1 MRTEVDRVDDVGYP
15 RADVRRGTNPAQGL
29 AGTRRNPDTGSGQRP
44 AGTWHSREEA
54 LEEAVRRSGK
64 QLDAG
69 QQAALGALAAPVPH
83 GFYLWG
89 DVGRGKTMLAD
100 LYAEAHADR
109 RVKRVHIHA
118 FLRELHRQIAGQRA
132 PLADVLSRVLGDTQV
147 LVFDEFHVH
156 DVADAV
162 FLTAVLEFVVAQ
174 RILLV
179 ATSNYP
185 PQELLPDPLFHHRM
199 EPAIALIEQHLTVVG
214 IGDGPDHRIGAQA
227 RAGEGVTSGFAAGR
241 WIVAAPA
248 SGAIDGQPGNDPTTN
263 SRPGAVTRT
272 DGTRGEM
279 IRAAG
284 IPVRA
289 LRVDGT
295 RCVFSFAD
303 LCEAA
308 VGTHQYLWLADRF
321 DEVSVVEVPD
331 LATARRDALLRFALL
346 IDVLC
351 DRDRTLTVRAAAAPS
366 RLLEAEEPP
375 RDATRTLS
383 RLALLTG

>member
-1 MRTEVDRVDDVGYP
+1 MSTETDHVDDVSHS
-15 RADVRRGTNPAQGL
+15 RTDVRP
-29 AGTRRNPDTGSGQRP
+29 GSGARQP
-44 AGTWHSREEA
+44 LQEA
-54 LEEAVRRSGK
+54 LEEAVRQSGK
-64 QLDAG
+64 LLDDG
-69 QQAALGALAAPVPH
+69 QQAALETLAAPVPH

-100 LYAEAHADR
+100 LYAEAQADR

-162 FLTAVLEFVVAQ
+162 FLTAVLEFVIAR

-185 PQELLPDPLFHHRM
+185 PRGLLPDPLFHHRM

-214 IGDGPDHRIGAQA
+214 IGDGPDHRMGAQA
-227 RAGEGVTSGFAAGR
+227 RAGDGATNGFAAGR
-241 WIVAAPA
+241 WIVEAPA
-248 SGAIDGQPGNDPTTN
+248 SGTVDRQPGNDPTTN
-263 SRPGAVTRT
+263 SRPGAATRT
-272 DGTRGEM
+272 DATLGET
-279 IRAAG
+279 IRVAG

-289 LRVDGT
+289 LRVEGA

-331 LATARRDALLRFALL
+331 LATTRRDALLRFALL

-351 DRDRTLTVRAAAAPS
+351 DRDTTLTVQAAAGPS

-383 RLALLTG
+383 RLALLAG